1 MRADRVA
8 WARAR
13 YDSAA
18 NGAGVGPHVLSGDWI
33 PKGAVII
40 DTLIRVTTPGDSAN
54 DTATIALGVESAAD
68 LLTAAVISGAPWSTA
83 GAKRATLTATTAP
96 VTTTARRQITATVA
110 VQALTAGRFTVY
122 VRYLKP

>member
-13 YDSAA
+13 YDSAVD
-18 NGAGVGPHVLSGDWI
+18 GAGVGAHVLRGDWI

-40 DTLIRVTTPGDSAN
+40 DTLIRVITPGDSAN
-54 DTATIALGVESAAD
+54 DTATIALSAESGAD
-68 LLTAAVISGAPWSTA
+68 LLTAAVISGAPFSAA
-83 GAKRATLTATTAP
+83 GAKRGTLTATTAP